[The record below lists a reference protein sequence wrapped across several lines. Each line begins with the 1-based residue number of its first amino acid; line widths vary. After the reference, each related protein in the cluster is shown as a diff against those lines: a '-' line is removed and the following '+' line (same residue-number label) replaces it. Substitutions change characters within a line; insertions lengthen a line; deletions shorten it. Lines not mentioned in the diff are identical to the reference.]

1 MHAVSG
7 FANDMLKTLPTK
19 PIKNRERVR
28 ERVTR
33 IVILTA

>member
-7 FANDMLKTLPTK
+7 FANDMLKTLVTQ
-19 PIKNRERVR
+19 PIKNRERER
-28 ERVTR
+28 ERVTH